1 MRLLINGLLFAAA
14 LGGVFLLYRSIQ
26 EPIAFAEEK
35 DLREN
40 AVIEKLKMIR
50 DAQEMYRNITGH
62 YAPNFDTLALVLK
75 TDSFMIIQAFGDPD
89 DPTNTEKISRDTL
102 YKAAKDSLKTLG
114 WNVDSLA
121 FIPFGEGSRFD
132 IKADTLTYQNT
143 LVDVVEVAAKR
154 KSFMGAYADKRFAR
168 YDDKYDPESPLKFGN
183 LSAPNTSGNWE

>member
-1 MRLLINGLLFAAA
+1 MRLLINGLLILAAV
-14 LGGVFLLYRSIQ
+14 GGLYLLYRSIQ
-26 EPIAFAEEK
+26 EPIAFADEK
-35 DLREN
+35 NLREN

-102 YKAAKDSLKTLG
+102 YKPAKDSLRTLG
-114 WNVDSLA
+114 WNVDSLGYV
-121 FIPFGEGSRFD
+121 PFGEGAFFD

-143 LVDVVEVAAKR
+143 MVDVVEVGVKR
-154 KSFMGAYADKRFAR
+154 KVFMGPYADKRFAR
-168 YDDKYDPESPLKFGN
+168 YDDKYDPETALKFGN